1 MPYTFHYGPILIL
14 GQRERMSVRTQL
26 GKTGLLN
33 VCLCARRSAE
43 SSATMAT
50 MSMTSRVAAR
60 IALGA
65 VKAAQFGLEI
75 YIDLTPGFRMR
86 GTRRLPENMGSG
98 LLGAEAATWWAISPS
113 LLPRKWWVTAANVA
127 ISQGFGHAVAT
138 GFRFLSRR
146 VRRLIGRGP
155 TLKSLKHINAV
166 LHVGMGVTT
175 VIVALRAPQ
184 RHRTQV
190 RLARS
195 TQPLTVRSSIAGI
208 IAGTIGYG
216 ALLLVG
222 EAIQDSIDRTDHQ
235 LRRFLPPVVSWPMAL
250 IAVALTSYYMVDKLF
265 LRRWL
270 SRAYKRAQ
278 ELNLQV
284 MPGSSRPTEIER
296 SGSRASLE
304 RWANLGRQGRA
315 AVSGGPRARD
325 ITMVMGGQ
333 AREPIRIYIGL
344 GDGRSPEQQVEL
356 LLAEMDR
363 TGAFERSAIVMMT
376 SAGTGW
382 LNDFVTSPF
391 EFLHRGDCA
400 VVSMQYSF
408 MPSAVS
414 YIADRTT
421 PVSSSRVLI
430 SALRERLSLIDEAQ
444 RPTFYVAGESLGA
457 YGIADSFADDVELLS
472 AVDGAVFTGAPGF
485 TQMHAELTRR
495 RDPES
500 IERLPVIDGGKH
512 IRFTAT
518 PSHLEHDFSGHEY
531 ANQWEFPRVVF
542 AQHASD
548 PVVWWDW
555 ELLWR
560 QPDWLREPGSR
571 GVPAPDAQELDVFEG
586 LRWVPFI
593 TGWQVGLDQV
603 NSLHFQPGHGHV
615 YRDEVIA
622 YWCAVL
628 DVEIS
633 ATQFRRMGRWIRRDM
648 HRVRNE
654 TVPIPEMLRRKKA

>member
-1 MPYTFHYGPILIL
+1 
-14 GQRERMSVRTQL
+14 
-26 GKTGLLN
+26 
-33 VCLCARRSAE
+33 
-43 SSATMAT
+43 
-50 MSMTSRVAAR
+50 MSMTSRIATRVAR
-60 IALGA
+60 GALT
-65 VKAAQFGLEI
+65 VAQFGIEL
-75 YIDLTPGFRMR
+75 YLDLTPGLRMR

-98 LLGAEAATWWAISPS
+98 ILGAEAATWWAISPS
-113 LLPRKWWVTAANVA
+113 LLPRKWWVIAANVA

-146 VRRLIGRGP
+146 VRRRLGRGP
-155 TLKSLKHINAV
+155 TIASLKKINAAM
-166 LHVGMGVTT
+166 HTAMGMTT
-175 VIVALRAPQ
+175 LVVALRAPQ

-190 RLARS
+190 SLAWPTTR
-195 TQPLTVRSSIAGI
+195 LTVRSA
-208 IAGTIGYG
+208 IAGTVLGTLGYG
-216 ALLLVG
+216 ALLLTG
-222 EAIQDSIDRTDHQ
+222 EAIQNSVDRTNHE
-235 LRRFLPPVVSWPMAL
+235 LRRFLPPVVSWPVAL
-250 IAVALTSYYMVDKLF
+250 IAVALAGFYAVDTMV

-284 MPGSSRPTEIER
+284 MSGSARPTEAQR

-304 RWANLGRQGRA
+304 RWGNLGRQGRA
-315 AVSGGPRARD
+315 VVAAGPRARD
-325 ITMVMGGQ
+325 ITLVMGGE
-333 AREPIRIYIGL
+333 ATEPIRIYIGL
-344 GDGRSPEQQVEL
+344 NEDRSPEEQAEL

-363 TGAFERSAIVMMT
+363 TGAFNRRAIVMMT

-382 LNDFVTSPF
+382 LNDFITSPF
-391 EFLHRGDCA
+391 EFLHHGDCA

-430 SALRERLSLIDEAQ
+430 SALCERLTLIDEHI
-444 RPTFYVAGESLGA
+444 RPKFYLAGESLGA
-457 YGIADSFADDVELLS
+457 YGIADSFDSVEDMLAS
-472 AVDGAVFTGAPGF
+472 IDGAIFTGAPGF
-485 TQMHAELTRR
+485 TAMHGQLTKH
-495 RDPES
+495 RDKGS

-518 PSHLEHDFSGHEY
+518 ENHLNHDY
-531 ANQWEFPRVVF
+531 AGQDYASQWEFPRVVF

-555 ELLWR
+555 SLLWS
-560 QPDWLREPGSR
+560 QPDWLREVGSR
-571 GVPAPDAQELDVFEG
+571 GVPAPKAQELDVFEG

-603 NSLHFQPGHGHV
+603 NSLDFQPGHGHV
-615 YRDEVIA
+615 YRDEIIS

-628 DVEIS
+628 DVEITP
-633 ATQFRRMGRWIRRDM
+633 TQFRRIARWVRHDM
-648 HRVRNE
+648 KRVRDEN
-654 TVPIPEMLRRKKA
+654 VVIPEKLRRKLN